1 MRLDLFLEKNNFF
14 DSRTKAKQAIERGE
28 ILVNGRVINKSS
40 YQINDDNVNIQYV
53 YNSKYVSLGGY
64 KLEKAL
70 NDFEYNPKDLIAV
83 DIGAST
89 GGFTDCL
96 LKNGVKKVYA
106 VDLND
111 DLLHKSLKEND
122 KVIEVIKNA
131 KFINVEDFNEPID
144 LVVADLSFIS
154 STIIL
159 PIISNIIDDEK
170 DVILLI
176 KPQFE
181 NDEKIKFKNGII
193 RDKKYQKQACLKV
206 LDCAKSNNLTPI
218 KFTTAPINRDKNVEY
233 LILLRKNAKYNLNI
247 NEFFQKIFIFL

>member
-28 ILVNGRVINKSS
+28 ILVNGRVIDKSS
-40 YQINDDNVNIQYV
+40 YQINDDKVNIQYV

-247 NEFFQKIFIFL
+247 NEFF

>member
-28 ILVNGRVINKSS
+28 ILVNGKVIDKSS
-40 YQINDDNVNIQYV
+40 YQISDDNAKVQYV

-70 NDFEYNPKDLIAV
+70 KDFEYNAKGLIAV

-96 LKNGVKKVYA
+96 LKNDVKKVYA
-106 VDLND
+106 VDLNE

-122 KVIEVIKNA
+122 KVIEIIKNA
-131 KFINVEDFNEPID
+131 KYLNLDDFNDTVD

-159 PIISNIIDDEK
+159 PIISNIISDGK

-181 NDEKIKFKNGII
+181 NDERIKFKNGII

-206 LDCAKSNNLTPI
+206 FDCAKSHNLTPL

-233 LILLRKNAKYNLNI
+233 LILLRKNAKYKLNI
-247 NEFFQKIFIFL
+247 NEFF

>member
-1 MRLDLFLEKNNFF
+1 MRLDLFLEKNNYF

-28 ILVNGRVINKSS
+28 ILVNGKVIDKSS
-40 YQINDDNVNIQYV
+40 YQINDDNSIIQYV
-53 YNSKYVSLGGY
+53 YDSKYVSLGGY

-70 NDFEYNPKDLIAV
+70 KDFEYNPKELIAV

-96 LKNGVKKVYA
+96 LKNGIKKVYA
-106 VDLND
+106 VDLNE
-111 DLLHKSLKEND
+111 DLLHKSLKENN
-122 KVIEVIKNA
+122 KVVEIIKNA
-131 KFINVEDFNEPID
+131 KFLNLEDFNDSID

-154 STIIL
+154 STAIL

-170 DVILLI
+170 DAILLI

-193 RDKKYQKQACLKV
+193 RDKKCQKQACNKV

-218 KFTTAPINRDKNVEY
+218 KFTTAPINQDKNVEY
-233 LILLRKNAKYNLNI
+233 LILLRKNAKCNLNI
-247 NEFFQKIFIFL
+247 NEFF

>member
-28 ILVNGRVINKSS
+28 ISVNGKVVDKSS
-40 YQINDDNVNIQYV
+40 YQINDDNSIIQYF
-53 YNSKYVSLGGY
+53 YDSKYVSLGGY

-70 NDFEYNPKDLIAV
+70 KDFEYNPKELIAV

-96 LKNGVKKVYA
+96 LKNGTKKVYT
-106 VDLND
+106 VDVNK

-122 KVIEVIKNA
+122 KVVEIIKNA
-131 KFINVEDFNEPID
+131 KFLKIDDFKDSID

-154 STIIL
+154 LTVIL
-159 PIISNIIDDEK
+159 PIISNIISDGK

-206 LDCAKSNNLTPI
+206 FDCAKLYNLTPL

-233 LILLRKNAKYNLNI
+233 LILLRKNAQYELNI
-247 NEFFQKIFIFL
+247 NEFF